1 MRKHRRGD
9 DRVSLIP
16 SFTMTR
22 RERNR
27 LILVVIALLVLW
39 WILDNSMQAL
49 GPFIFGLVLAYLM
62 MPLVDRLDRY
72 MPRVLAIL
80 AIYLVFIG
88 AVAAFVW
95 WLTPIINREVRH
107 LIDESPTYGQQL
119 QQWSAG
125 LLDWYNSLPLS
136 DEVRQSIENAIR
148 NSFNALAGLAQQAFL
163 GTFRF
168 VTQTVGA
175 IVGFLII
182 PFWLFYVLL
191 DKEKGIRAFTGLIPR
206 NWRVDIWRVLRIING
221 ILGSYIRGQLFL
233 GLIVGIVSTVGMILV
248 GAPFPFLL
256 GLISGVT
263 ELIPVVGPILG
274 AVPGLIFA
282 AFHPEGWVMV
292 LKVLAVY
299 VIVQQLENN
308 LLVPKVQGDS
318 VKVHPAF
325 IIVAL
330 VVGGQVAGLFGLIVA
345 VPVAAILRDV
355 YLYLYRRFAE
365 GYSSKEAEDSVPS
378 REDKRKPRE
387 RAEDK
392 RKLVQERRDPGIDS
406 HDEVLDRLEKE
417 QQQSEGAREGAIT
430 EDKIEERRDPVRDVA
445 GAPTGGNEE
454 R

>member
-1 MRKHRRGD
+1 
-9 DRVSLIP
+9 
-16 SFTMTR
+16 
-22 RERNR
+22 
-27 LILVVIALLVLW
+27 
-39 WILDNSMQAL
+39 
-49 GPFIFGLVLAYLM
+49 
-62 MPLVDRLDRY
+62 
-72 MPRVLAIL
+72 
-80 AIYLVFIG
+80 
-88 AVAAFVW
+88 
-95 WLTPIINREVRH
+95 
-107 LIDESPTYGQQL
+107 
-119 QQWSAG
+119 
-125 LLDWYNSLPLS
+125 
-136 DEVRQSIENAIR
+136 
-148 NSFNALAGLAQQAFL
+148 
-163 GTFRF
+163 
-168 VTQTVGA
+168 
-175 IVGFLII
+175 
-182 PFWLFYVLL
+182 
-191 DKEKGIRAFTGLIPR
+191 
-206 NWRVDIWRVLRIING
+206 
-221 ILGSYIRGQLFL
+221 
-233 GLIVGIVSTVGMILV
+233 
-248 GAPFPFLL
+248 
-256 GLISGVT
+256 
-263 ELIPVVGPILG
+263 VVGPILG